1 MITIGDLDRLLSQW
15 KLMLARPA
23 EDYYDEAYKDGI
35 NTCLYDL
42 SNLIEDLLEQE
53 ERAYAYMN
61 EMGGN

>member
-1 MITIGDLDRLLSQW
+1 
-15 KLMLARPA
+15 MLARPA

-61 EMGGN
+61 EIGGN